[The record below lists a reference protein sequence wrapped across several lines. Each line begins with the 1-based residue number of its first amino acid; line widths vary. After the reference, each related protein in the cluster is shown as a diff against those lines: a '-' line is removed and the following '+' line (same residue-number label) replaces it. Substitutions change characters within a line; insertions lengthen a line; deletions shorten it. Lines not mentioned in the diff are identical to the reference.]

1 MTMVVLRG
9 WKQGIQTISLMRLIM
24 AKCGVGLIAAKTHV
38 DELVGGEPQSFSFAD
53 VELAQEF
60 EREALRLGALV

>member
-1 MTMVVLRG
+1 
-9 WKQGIQTISLMRLIM
+9 M